1 MNFSCA
7 LEWLKLGKKLTRE
20 EWKDYDKYIEIQT
33 IDNHFRTNITTILIK
48 TKTRTIGLWLISQED
63 VLANDWETV
72 G

>member
-20 EWKDYDKYIEIQT
+20 EWKVYDKYIEIQP
-33 IDNHFRTNITTILIK
+33 IYNHFRTNITTILIK
-48 TKTRTIGLWLISQED
+48 TMTRTIGLWLISQED

>member
-20 EWKDYDKYIEIQT
+20 EWKAYDKYIEIQP